1 MGPAGGI
8 PAALSLGV
16 GVLNEGVIPPSQQ
29 GLVGGGGPLSWQG
42 EGGGHSPSRNGRS
55 RSASPRRAPPGRG
68 ATSPPAHRNA
78 PRRHNLQMNS
88 HPIIGTPPQEKSH
101 LRAAGTPLPQPRW
114 GGQSP
119 APPRRVRTRL
129 LGPNGGTGRRGG
141 GARSWGGI
149 KGVHGGDA
157 GKEGARVG
165 RKRVACSGGARKG
178 GSKGKGCREGVLP
191 AAPPGGRGSL
201 SGRMGRASLGRAVR
215 AGRASRASSS
225 RAVRMVPGNRGN
237 RAAGGGEG
245 GPGAACRLRCH
256 RLCPAAGPGPAL

>member
-1 MGPAGGI
+1 
-8 PAALSLGV
+8 
-16 GVLNEGVIPPSQQ
+16 
-29 GLVGGGGPLSWQG
+29 
-42 EGGGHSPSRNGRS
+42 
-55 RSASPRRAPPGRG
+55 
-68 ATSPPAHRNA
+68 
-78 PRRHNLQMNS
+78 MNS
-88 HPIIGTPPQEKSH
+88 HPIIGTPPPRKKSPPSRGH
-101 LRAAGTPLPQPRW
+101 PPAAAPMGRTESGTAPSGTDPVIGTERRH
-114 GGQSP
+114 GQ
-119 APPRRVRTRL
+119 A
-129 LGPNGGTGRRGG
+129 GG